1 MASPGILE
9 ESSSGDVCSGG
20 CPDQW
25 EEKTEEELQCQFEQ
39 AAKHVQNVASVASTE
54 QLLYL
59 YARYKQVKVGRCN
72 TPKPGFFDYEGKK
85 KWEAWK
91 ALGDY
96 SHQQAM
102 TEYIETV
109 KKLDPDWSPQSH
121 SLQQRTFKLMLEFE
135 AQIKDSNNGKIYSRQ
150 IQSCL
155 EDKSVFKVKA
165 LEEPYKE
172 PKTTF
177 GGPVVSCLYKVQETL
192 REEDKDIFDYCRE
205 NNHSRVSHALSTGS
219 VDVNVA
225 DDEGRSLLHWACDRG
240 HTQLVSVIL
249 FHNAHINMQDS
260 EGQTPLHYAS
270 ACEFPDIVDLLLDHG
285 ADPSLV
291 DNDGFQPHEVT
302 DSKTIAAMLQQ
313 HASNGEH
320 NKPPSLLLEM
330 PQ

>member
-1 MASPGILE
+1 MASPGVLE
-9 ESSSGDVCSGG
+9 ESSSGEACSGG
-20 CPDQW
+20 CPEQW
-25 EEKTEEELQCQFEQ
+25 EEKTEEELQGQFEQ
-39 AAKHVQNVASVASTE
+39 AAKHVQNGASVASTE
-54 QLLYL
+54 QLLFL

-96 SHQQAM
+96 SCQQAM
-102 TEYIETV
+102 NEYIETV
-109 KKLDPDWSPQSH
+109 KKLDPDWSPQ
-121 SLQQRTFKLMLEFE
+121 
-135 AQIKDSNNGKIYSRQ
+135 
-150 IQSCL
+150 
-155 EDKSVFKVKA
+155 A
-165 LEEPYKE
+165 LEEPHKE

-205 NNHSRVSHALSTGS
+205 NNISRVSHALSTGAI
-219 VDVNVA
+219 DVNVA
-225 DDEGRSLLHWACDRG
+225 DDEGRCLLHWACDRG
-240 HTQLVSVIL
+240 HTQLVSVLL

-302 DSKTIAAMLQQ
+302 DSKNIAAMLQQ
-313 HASNGEH
+313 HASYGEH
-320 NKPPSLLLEM
+320 NKPASLLLEM

>member
-109 KKLDPDWSPQSH
+109 KKLDPDWSPQ
-121 SLQQRTFKLMLEFE
+121 
-135 AQIKDSNNGKIYSRQ
+135 
-150 IQSCL
+150 
-155 EDKSVFKVKA
+155 A